1 MKTINVNFR
10 GFYEKEGGAKGTVR
24 EGLMAVD
31 FCLHTNTAF
40 DDLSL
45 SAARR
50 DAHRTSIGE
59 IIRRGAKVIQ
69 IGGIGNMTFA
79 QIIVR
84 SSTYI
89 FVSV

>member
-1 MKTINVNFR
+1 MSFR
-10 GFYEKEGGAKGTVR
+10 FCEKEGGAKVTVR

>member
-1 MKTINVNFR
+1 
-10 GFYEKEGGAKGTVR
+10 
-24 EGLMAVD
+24 MAVD

-69 IGGIGNMTFA
+69 IGGIGKYDLCADNST
-79 QIIVR
+79 IINV
-84 SSTYI
+84 YI
-89 FVSV
+89 CFRLKQSPMRKHAKIK